1 MILCSVL
8 SLLQKFGFFGWCW
21 EGGSWFLQSVL
32 LLCQEALL
40 LGKGYLI
47 ISCLKVKCIL

>member
-21 EGGSWFLQSVL
+21 EGGSWFLQSMP
-32 LLCQEALL
+32 LLCWEALL
-40 LGKGYLI
+40 HGKGYLL
-47 ISCLKVKCIL
+47 ISRPKGKCIS